1 MFKDRIEKR
10 IFIVDAIWYL
20 NLILFTVRFCI
31 LFLVI
36 LIVLFIVLFLV
47 LFLVILIVLF
57 FGVIIPCRRFGFLDR
72 PDPH

>member
-1 MFKDRIEKR
+1 MFKDRIVKR

-36 LIVLFIVLFLV
+36 LIVLFLV